1 MNWTIFNLYN
11 TKKSITIVKKPIIN
25 KIKICIVGTH
35 QSGSTRLFNLVRL
48 IYEKKNKTVYSG
60 WNIEDVDI
68 LHTNADVILCK
79 VHESSYSYLNNFH
92 IILLPLRNIM
102 DAAIS
107 ENTRFQEISLLDSC
121 LSNIRLFNQFKSKAS
136 FIFRYEDYSVYYIKK
151 LSSVLGVQLTYMEI
165 IEIMKELE
173 NMINDKNLIEDDDH
187 SDENYQKTLLCKNHN
202 TSGGKN
208 NKFVGLCKK
217 DLMCLLKNDEIIKF
231 LKEHKYI

>member
-1 MNWTIFNLYN
+1 MFNRYN
-11 TKKSITIVKKPIIN
+11 TKKSISN

-35 QSGSTRLFNLVRL
+35 QTGSTRLFNLVRL
-48 IYEKKNKTVYSG
+48 IYEKKKKTVYSG
-60 WNIEDVDI
+60 WNIENVDI

-92 IILLPLRNIM
+92 VKLLPLRNIM

-151 LSSVLGVQLTYMEI
+151 
-165 IEIMKELE
+165 
-173 NMINDKNLIEDDDH
+173 
-187 SDENYQKTLLCKNHN
+187 
-202 TSGGKN
+202 
-208 NKFVGLCKK
+208 
-217 DLMCLLKNDEIIKF
+217 
-231 LKEHKYI
+231 

>member
-1 MNWTIFNLYN
+1 MNEYDSVFSAYKEHWLPRWNKNGIPIDWNVDERPRRQDMEETFVENGALYIT
-11 TKKSITIVKKPIIN
+11 TKKN
-25 KIKICIVGTH
+25 
-35 QSGSTRLFNLVRL
+35 
-48 IYEKKNKTVYSG
+48 
-60 WNIEDVDI
+60 
-68 LHTNADVILCK
+68 
-79 VHESSYSYLNNFH
+79 
-92 IILLPLRNIM
+92 
-102 DAAIS
+102 
-107 ENTRFQEISLLDSC
+107 LLDSC

-173 NMINDKNLIEDDDH
+173 NMINDKNLIEHDDH

-217 DLMCLLKNDEIIKF
+217 DLMCLFKNDEIRQF
-231 LKEHKYI
+231 LEEHKYI